1 MIKAFSLY
9 KILNVF
15 LRVGGIGSK
24 FLIVTLMSKYL
35 DVDVFGNYG
44 LITSIITILIFVL
57 GLDFYNFSIRD
68 ILKTSNKQDVFNK
81 VLLTIVLYVAVYV
94 LFVLLGYYTFN
105 TVDYIKPYS
114 FLVISLVI
122 TEHLSQE
129 IYRLLIG
136 FKKVLLANILLFFR
150 TVSWSSIII
159 YYYFNNTLITIEK
172 IFNLWLL
179 ANIITI
185 IYVLILSVKKNFN
198 LLLKASLDFNWVR
211 KGLRI
216 SSVFFLATISLKSM
230 EYINRFVVDYYMG
243 EELAG
248 VFLFYSN
255 ISILI
260 TVYINTIVISFE
272 LPELI
277 KSVNSPKIEFLLKKF
292 KKSLLI
298 HIFIS
303 SIFIFLIIKPL
314 LHWQNKVEFE
324 KYLPLIFFLV
334 IGVGLMNY
342 SLLYH
347 FKLYIFHKDRSL
359 LKSMVLS
366 AIISLLLT
374 IILTY
379 FSGIYGTATAFVISS
394 ILLFFMRYNEVKKM
408 NYD

>member
-1 MIKAFSLY
+1 MFRAFPFF

-15 LRVGGIGSK
+15 LRIGGIGSK
-24 FLIVTLMSKYL
+24 FLIITLMSKYF

-68 ILKTSNKQDVFNK
+68 ILKTSNKQDILNK
-81 VLLTIVLYVAVYV
+81 VLVTIVLYFAIYG

-105 TVDYIKPYS
+105 SISYIKPYT
-114 FLVISLVI
+114 FLVVSLVI

-136 FKKVLLANILLFFR
+136 FKKILLANILLFFR
-150 TVSWSSIII
+150 TVSWSAIII

-172 IFNLWLL
+172 IFTLWLF
-179 ANIITI
+179 ANSLTI
-185 IYVLILSVKKNFN
+185 IYILVLSIKKNFN
-198 LLLKASLDFNWVR
+198 LLLKATLNFNWVK

-230 EYINRFVVDYYMG
+230 EYLNRFVVDYYMG

-248 VFLFYSN
+248 IFLFYSN

-260 TVYINTIVISFE
+260 SLYINTIVISFE

-277 KSVNSPKIEFLLKKF
+277 KSVKLPKIELLLKKF
-292 KKSLLI
+292 KKSLLV
-298 HIFIS
+298 HILIS

-324 KYLPLIFFLV
+324 KYLPLICFLI

-347 FKLYIFHKDRSL
+347 FKMYIYHKDRSL

-374 IILTY
+374 ITLTY
-379 FSGIYGTATAFVISS
+379 FFGIYGTATAFVISS
-394 ILLFFMRYNEVKKM
+394 IVLFYIRYYEAKK
-408 NYD
+408 